1 MKYRL
6 LFLFVL
12 FIAAFQAQ
20 AAEIAVSVES
30 VDFGDVEVGYPVT
43 TTFNLTGINLT
54 DDINLTVLGRKSDF
68 YTVTPQAIT
77 PQDAASGV
85 TVTVKCSPVSQYISP
100 ANVVLTSL
108 NAEDVII
115 PINVSPY
122 YPTEM
127 FLSNQ
132 AQQFTA
138 QVGQIIARSGAI
150 RFADAIAIDHG
161 NHWFA
166 DAEVP
171 HDPNTPVVRSNGST
185 LSLGSS
191 WLSTDYSLSIEG
203 ADSNHFS
210 ARIVKSS
217 SITNICTVNIVYSPR
232 STGTHAATLKVT
244 CSKAGVPVVT
254 IPLQGEST
262 GILCDL
268 DDNGLLNVSDVTSMI
283 HLVLS
288 SSDDPT
294 HGDFDGDGRC
304 NVTDVTKLISYL
316 LGL

>member
-43 TTFNLTGINLT
+43 TTFNVTGINLT

-68 YTVTPQAIT
+68 YTVTPQTIT

-122 YPTEM
+122 YPAEM

-138 QVGQIIARSGAI
+138 QVGQIITRSGAI
-150 RFADAIAIDHG
+150 R
-161 NHWFA
+161 FA

-217 SITNICTVNIVYSPR
+217 TITNICTVNIVYSPR

-288 SSDDPT
+288 SSEDPT

>member
-30 VDFGDVEVGYPVT
+30 VDFGAVEVGYPVS
-43 TTFNLTGINLT
+43 TTFNVTGINLT

-68 YTVTPQAIT
+68 YTVTPQTIT

-122 YPTEM
+122 YPAEM

-150 RFADAIAIDHG
+150 RFADA
-161 NHWFA
+161 
-166 DAEVP
+166 EVP

-185 LSLGSS
+185 LPLGSS
-191 WLSTDYSLSIEG
+191 WLSTDY
-203 ADSNHFS
+203 
-210 ARIVKSS
+210 VKSS
-217 SITNICTVNIVYSPR
+217 SITNICTVNIVYSPH

-288 SSDDPT
+288 SSEDPT